1 VSAISTSL
9 IKELRQKTGAGMMD
23 CKKALEETDGDISEA
38 VDFLRK
44 TGIAKAE
51 KRSGRDTTD
60 GVIAS
65 YIHPGS
71 KLGVILEVNCETD
84 FVAGT
89 EDFTRFVKDVAM
101 HIAAT
106 SPIVVRREDMP
117 QSTMDHEKEIYLEQA
132 RQSGKP
138 DNILEKIVVG
148 RLDKFLAENVLLEQ
162 AFVKDPEKTIGAYL
176 QETIAKL
183 GENITIARFTRYQLG
198 EDTISGPV
206 NFP

>member
-1 VSAISTSL
+1 VISTDL
-9 IKELRQKTGAGMMD
+9 IKDLRQKTGAGMMD
-23 CKKALEETDGDISEA
+23 CKKALEESKGDVAKAI
-38 VDFLRK
+38 DFLRK
-44 TGIAKAE
+44 TGMAKAE

-106 SPIVVRREDMP
+106 SPLVIRREDMP
-117 QSTMDHEKEIYLEQA
+117 QSTLDHEKEIYLEQA

-138 DNILEKIVVG
+138 DNILEKIVSG

-162 AFVKDPEKTIGAYL
+162 AFVKDPERTIGAYL

-198 EDTISGPV
+198 EDTASGPL
-206 NFP
+206 NSP

>member
-1 VSAISTSL
+1 MISADL
-9 IKELRQKTGAGMMD
+9 IKELRQKTGAGMLD
-23 CKKALEETDGDISEA
+23 CKKALEETNGDISKA
-38 VDFLRK
+38 IDFLRK
-44 TGIAKAE
+44 TGIAQAE
-51 KRSGRDTTD
+51 KRSGRETTD

-65 YIHPGS
+65 YVHPGS
-71 KLGVILEVNCETD
+71 KLGVMLEVNCETD

-106 SPIVVRREDMP
+106 SPMVVRREDMP
-117 QSTMDHEKEIYLEQA
+117 QSTIDHEKEIYLEQA

-138 DNILEKIVVG
+138 DHILEKIVGG

-183 GENITIARFTRYQLG
+183 GENITIARFIRYQLG
-198 EDTISGPV
+198 EDTIPSPS
-206 NFP
+206 NSS

>member
-1 VSAISTSL
+1 MISAEL
-9 IKELRQKTGAGMMD
+9 IKELRQKTGAGMLD
-23 CKKALEETDGDISEA
+23 CKKALEETNGDMSKA

-44 TGIAKAE
+44 TGIAQAE
-51 KRSGRDTTD
+51 KRSGRETTD

-71 KLGVILEVNCETD
+71 KLGVMLEVNCETD

-106 SPIVVRREDMP
+106 SPMVVRREDMP

-132 RQSGKP
+132 RQTGKP
-138 DNILEKIVVG
+138 DHILEKIVGG

-162 AFVKDPEKTIGAYL
+162 AYVKDPEKTIGAYL

-183 GENITIARFTRYQLG
+183 GENITITRFIRYQLG
-198 EDTISGPV
+198 EDPISSPA
-206 NFP
+206 NSS